1 MPVIVSLFVLL
12 DVVGMIAL
20 VIVVMRRKQH
30 AHESGPQREQRGL
43 SAVAQFQR
51 IEVVHRKIASMF
63 PKTEQNEVA
72 SLLHSDLPATFGFE
86 RLQLALLKL
95 SGGNLGELRHLV
107 ETVTS
112 DEGRA
117 KAKYADVIGEAEWP
131 EANRMGEDYVRLLPE
146 EQEPISRRDLR
157 QYLRWVKR

>member
-1 MPVIVSLFVLL
+1 MPRIISLFVLL

-20 VIVVMRRKQH
+20 VIVAMRRKQH
-30 AHESGPQREQRGL
+30 AHETGPQREQRGM
-43 SAVAQFQR
+43 SAIAPFQR

-63 PKTEQNEVA
+63 PETQQNEVA

-95 SGGNLGELRHLV
+95 SDGNLGELRRLV

-112 DEGRA
+112 NEGRA
-117 KAKYADVIGEAEWP
+117 KAKDIDLIGEAEWP
-131 EANRMGEDYVRLLPE
+131 EANRLGEQYLRLLPE
-146 EQEPISRRDLR
+146 EQEPIFRRDLR